1 MKIKNNITEKK
12 LTKSELE
19 VREKV
24 IKDLKKNKS
33 SLVKRYG
40 KDAEAVMYGR
50 ATNIAKKMAE
60 SENKNRIKELVKKSL
75 MKEDEVTQDKDH
87 KITQE
92 GNLWVL
98 VYKNKNK
105 TFKHHFGSKKE
116 AEEFWNNNKNS
127 DNSMKFEEGKKED
140 VTGDGKIDS
149 KDYLAKRDIAIQ
161 KAKSKMNEAD
171 MFGEFEVGDIVK
183 YKDKDH
189 EVTRIEPDRIYI
201 RPTGTSMIG
210 KLNHFWVKR
219 EDLNEK
225 ATKVKPNMNEDLDLG
240 HEDNEPHMIKGDL
253 YRIGKYAM
261 ELYAMAEKLEETGQE
276 IDFPSWWQAMIT
288 DASTKMVKAKHYL
301 DFELKEP
308 AIDAVVGKLTGKKPP
323 MMESAY
329 DYVKTPKEY
338 ITLQLSDFFRV
349 PKTNLMSFNL
359 DGTDDIEALTQALN
373 STSTQGTER
382 YLKSSIKSAQDHFNV
397 TEGFLDRMKASV
409 KGAVAGVGQAA
420 KNIGSAVKGDSSQF
434 KSVSNTA
441 NMAKLGQ
448 KVKTFGKEIDD
459 VINDINKL
467 FPKEKLDKDPE
478 LKGKIEKY
486 LATLNQ
492 TKTLNTAISSVDEN
506 MFTGRNNMNRGSSY
520 SDYSSDSDISIDI
533 LASKIAKALKNPE
546 NQDEDDQNNIKQ
558 ARKALNLGDIE
569 IAGKIIKPY
578 ITEKRA
584 KQLKEYTVNDFRYIT
599 PGSGRPKI
607 DPALFAKLMP
617 KSAKTCKEAEARI
630 KMYNGSTMFVHSQ
643 YFVVTPNGNMP
654 NKPKYEIHQS
664 QYYNNDYNAPANL
677 KGQDVNVTFLTI
689 FDVTNGEVELGVC
702 YVDTKVFLDEYKVV
716 FELLKRVSEDIRQ
729 NSPGE
734 LDGEY
739 EGKPQKIQGADIY
752 DTLKDILDIS
762 NSENDFI
769 RKITDSLTDETSSL
783 SKSTEKKLRNWYKKN
798 VTN

>member
-75 MKEDEVTQDKDH
+75 MKEDEVSQDKDH

-105 TFKHHFGSKKE
+105 TFKHHFSSKKE

-161 KAKSKMNEAD
+161 KAKSKVKNESLEGIKTSED
-171 MFGEFEVGDIVK
+171 LDKLKSYLKELTDEGIIHREVYNNILSLVK
-183 YKDKDH
+183 QIIISTK
-189 EVTRIEPDRIYI
+189 PQ
-201 RPTGTSMIG
+201 S
-210 KLNHFWVKR
+210 
-219 EDLNEK
+219 EDLNE
-225 ATKVKPNMNEDLDLG
+225 DIDLG
-240 HEDNEPHMIKGDL
+240 HEDNEPHMIKGEL

-261 ELYAMAEKLEETGQE
+261 ELYAMAEELEETGQE
-276 IDFPSWWQAMIT
+276 IDFPSWWQSMIT

-308 AIDAVVGKLTGKKPP
+308 AIDAVVDKLTGEKPHMGEP
-323 MMESAY
+323 RTHMMESAY

-373 STSTQGTER
+373 STSPQGTER
-382 YLKSSIKSAQDHFNV
+382 YLKSSIKSAQDHFDL

-409 KGAVAGVGQAA
+409 KGAVAGVGQVA

-467 FPKEKLDKDPE
+467 FPKEKLDKDPK
-478 LKGKIEKY
+478 LKEKIEKY

-492 TKTLNTAISSVDEN
+492 TKTLNAAITDPDTTTPPVKEN
-506 MFTGRNNMNRGSSY
+506 FFMGRNPYNMGSSY

-546 NQDEDDQNNIKQ
+546 NQNEDDQNNIKQ
-558 ARKALNLGDIE
+558 ARKALNLGDVE
-569 IAGKIIKPY
+569 VAKKIAKPY
-578 ITEKRA
+578 ITEKIA
-584 KQLKEYTVNDFRYIT
+584 KQLKE
-599 PGSGRPKI
+599 
-607 DPALFAKLMP
+607 DP
-617 KSAKTCKEAEARI
+617 E
-630 KMYNGSTMFVHSQ
+630 
-643 YFVVTPNGNMP
+643 
-654 NKPKYEIHQS
+654 
-664 QYYNNDYNAPANL
+664 
-677 KGQDVNVTFLTI
+677 
-689 FDVTNGEVELGVC
+689 
-702 YVDTKVFLDEYKVV
+702 
-716 FELLKRVSEDIRQ
+716 Q
-729 NSPGE
+729 NYPEE

-752 DTLKDILDIS
+752 NTLKDILDIS

-769 RKITDSLTDETSSL
+769 KKMTDSLTDETSTL
-783 SKSTEKKLRNWYKKN
+783 SKSSEEKLRNWYKKN

>member
-75 MKEDEVTQDKDH
+75 MSEIEVPQDKDH

-98 VYKNKNK
+98 IYKNKNK
-105 TFKHHFGSKKE
+105 TFKQHFSSKKE
-116 AEEFWNNNKNS
+116 AEEFWNSNKNS
-127 DNSMKFEEGKKED
+127 NNFMKFEEGKKED

-161 KAKSKMNEAD
+161 KAKSKVKNESLEGIKTSED
-171 MFGEFEVGDIVK
+171 LDKLKSYLKELTDEGIIHREVYNNILSLVK
-183 YKDKDH
+183 Q
-189 EVTRIEPDRIYI
+189 TI
-201 RPTGTSMIG
+201 TST
-210 KLNHFWVKR
+210 KSQP
-219 EDLNEK
+219 EDLNE
-225 ATKVKPNMNEDLDLG
+225 DIDLG
-240 HEDNEPHMIKGDL
+240 HEDNEPHMIKGEL

-261 ELYAMAEKLEETGQE
+261 ELYAMAEELEETGQE
-276 IDFPSWWQAMIT
+276 IDFPAWWQAMIT
-288 DASTKMVKAKHYL
+288 DAASKMVKAKHYL

-308 AIDAVVGKLTGKKPP
+308 AIDAAVDALTGEAPHMGEP
-323 MMESAY
+323 
-329 DYVKTPKEY
+329 DH
-338 ITLQLSDFFRV
+338 SD
-349 PKTNLMSFNL
+349 L
-359 DGTDDIEALTQALN
+359 
-373 STSTQGTER
+373 
-382 YLKSSIKSAQDHFNV
+382 
-397 TEGFLDRMKASV
+397 TEGFLDRIKASV
-409 KGAVAGVGQAA
+409 KEAVA
-420 KNIGSAVKGDSSQF
+420 
-434 KSVSNTA
+434 SVDQDT
-441 NMAKLGQ
+441 
-448 KVKTFGKEIDD
+448 T
-459 VINDINKL
+459 
-467 FPKEKLDKDPE
+467 
-478 LKGKIEKY
+478 
-486 LATLNQ
+486 T
-492 TKTLNTAISSVDEN
+492 SSVKEN
-506 MFTGRNNMNRGSSY
+506 VFLGKNLNSMGSSY
-520 SDYSSDSDISIDI
+520 SDYSSDSDINIDI

-546 NQDEDDQNNIKQ
+546 NQNEDDQNNIKQ

-578 ITEKRA
+578 ITEKIA
-584 KQLKEYTVNDFRYIT
+584 KQLKEYTKDNFQATV

-607 DPALFAKLMP
+607 DPALFSKLMP
-617 KSAKTCKEAEARI
+617 KSAKTSKEAEDRI
-630 KMYNGSTMFVHSQ
+630 KMYNGSTMFVHVQ
-643 YFVVTPNGNMP
+643 YFDVTPNGNMP
-654 NKPKYEIHQS
+654 NKPIYRLYQQ

-677 KGQDVNVTFLTI
+677 KGESVNVTFLTI
-689 FDVTNGEVELGVC
+689 FDITNEEVELGVC

-716 FELLKRVSEDIRQ
+716 FELLKNVSEDIRQ

-783 SKSTEKKLRNWYKKN
+783 SKSTEEKLRNWYKKN

>member
-1 MKIKNNITEKK
+1 
-12 LTKSELE
+12 
-19 VREKV
+19 
-24 IKDLKKNKS
+24 
-33 SLVKRYG
+33 
-40 KDAEAVMYGR
+40 
-50 ATNIAKKMAE
+50 
-60 SENKNRIKELVKKSL
+60 
-75 MKEDEVTQDKDH
+75 
-87 KITQE
+87 
-92 GNLWVL
+92 
-98 VYKNKNK
+98 
-105 TFKHHFGSKKE
+105 
-116 AEEFWNNNKNS
+116 
-127 DNSMKFEEGKKED
+127 
-140 VTGDGKIDS
+140 
-149 KDYLAKRDIAIQ
+149 
-161 KAKSKMNEAD
+161 
-171 MFGEFEVGDIVK
+171 
-183 YKDKDH
+183 
-189 EVTRIEPDRIYI
+189 
-201 RPTGTSMIG
+201 
-210 KLNHFWVKR
+210 
-219 EDLNEK
+219 
-225 ATKVKPNMNEDLDLG
+225 
-240 HEDNEPHMIKGDL
+240 MIKGEL

-261 ELYAMAEKLEETGQE
+261 ELYAMAEELEETGQE

-308 AIDAVVGKLTGKKPP
+308 AIDSIVDKLTGEKPHMDEP
-323 MMESAY
+323 
-329 DYVKTPKEY
+329 DY
-338 ITLQLSDFFRV
+338 SD
-349 PKTNLMSFNL
+349 
-359 DGTDDIEALTQALN
+359 
-373 STSTQGTER
+373 
-382 YLKSSIKSAQDHFNV
+382 V

-420 KNIGSAVKGDSSQF
+420 KNIGSAVKGDPSQF
-434 KSVSNTA
+434 KSTSNTA

-467 FPKEKLDKDPE
+467 FPKEKLSKDPK

-506 MFTGRNNMNRGSSY
+506 MFTGRHDMNMGSSY

-584 KQLKEYTVNDFRYIT
+584 KQLKEYTQNDFQAT
-599 PGSGRPKI
+599 VPGSGRPKI
-607 DPALFAKLMP
+607 DPAFFAKLMP
-617 KSAKTCKEAEARI
+617 KSAKTSKEAEARI
-630 KMYNGSTMFVHSQ
+630 NLYNGSTMFVHSQ

-716 FELLKRVSEDIRQ
+716 FELLKRVSEDTKQ

-783 SKSTEKKLRNWYKKN
+783 SKSTEEKLRNWYKKN